1 MPPEVPSSLRDLI
14 GQFVQTYSAS
24 FADLELDSTLEP
36 KLWFMPLDSYEA
48 KREAAH
54 YFLLAAALS
63 EYKLTGNPR
72 NIRLLLHYLH
82 KSLDQTLYT
91 GQDPEVFKKAVFKFE
106 QKHELLDRLGEVKAE
121 IPEVICS
128 VNRFIAQKANG
139 DLIEY
144 ANGLNRRGHKPRDLV
159 KQIAYSVN
167 RMNKQHSPKAW
178 LYLRWMTR
186 SAPDLGLFEFD
197 SKDLMVPL
205 TTPKLRV
212 FAALEF
218 SRKEQLPFALNQK
231 NRPDSWWEDTRDFDS
246 DAETFTEFARS
257 LFPSDPAKVDF
268 PFFILGTWLEYSD
281 LNQTTL
287 EKALKF
293 FVQKHQELQQ
303 PLMRFLNVVYHYNR
317 IGELIEPGAFSA
329 FERSIYDH
337 LRCKQIIFNYE
348 FMEFYLSK
356 DNPALT
362 YKPDFLLPRYTN
374 RGRKIILE
382 PHGVKE
388 NLNETLQKLTLFR
401 QHYKEF
407 FCLILIIPD
416 DFIELINEIDPTAQ
430 SYDLLWKQSQYKI
443 DLEKLPRS

>member
-14 GQFVQTYSAS
+14 VQFVQTYSAS

-218 SRKEQLPFALNQK
+218 SRKEQLPFDLNRK

-329 FERSIYDH
+329 FERGIYDH

-388 NLNETLQKLTLFR
+388 NLNETLQKLALFR

-407 FCLILIIPD
+407 FCLILIVPD

-430 SYDLLWKQSQYKI
+430 SYDFLWKQSQYKI